1 MKQGDVRRRWSA
13 GGDGMQTGAG
23 CACAEGTGWSATT
36 GPLRGGSDVPGEVQT
51 LMRMPPPPPPPGLMR
66 AQAHSRGDRA
76 KQGDRQRLRLSFLVG
91 VTIVKH

>member
-36 GPLRGGSDVPGEVQT
+36 GPLRGGSDFPAEVQT
-51 LMRMPPPPPPPGLMR
+51 LMRMPPPPLCLMR
-66 AQAHSRGDRA
+66 VQAHSRGDRA
-76 KQGDRQRLRLSFLVG
+76 KRGDRQRLRLSFLVG
-91 VTIVKH
+91 VTTVKH